1 VWSFLNKGE
10 WIMAFQLFIKKKTS
24 TNHSFFS
31 KEIDESKI
39 ILQVNNEKYHKQL
52 KLIGFTKQ
60 DLRNTYLLQPF
71 IKEKIDDITTFFYQV
86 IAENEQLMEMINTYS
101 SIERQKKLLTT
112 HILKMFNGA
121 LTDDDIQRMYQIA
134 HRHVQIGLDEKWYIA
149 AFQNLL
155 DVILSIV
162 SEHFQSIDEFLAA
175 AKSITKLI
183 NFEQQIVLEAYK
195 YEYEK
200 IRKEMEKE
208 KEFFLNHIQETSK
221 QLASLTEESKN
232 FLEEINAQTKELA
245 EIAIGRYE
253 LAASAELEAYNGK
266 KELQHQSELINLIN
280 KRTDDIANKMNS
292 LEQTS
297 AKINHVVSIV
307 TSIAEQTNLLALNAA
322 IESARAGEYGKGFAV
337 VASEVRKLA
346 EETKNSVLGVSNLI
360 NEIHNQIDSI
370 SASITDVTKLT
381 GEGSKKM
388 GEMIQ
393 FFDSV
398 LKLIDNNK
406 EQSEKTKTELEIFVK
421 AIDDVT
427 KNVGHISDTSEQLK
441 EMAKNI

>member
-1 VWSFLNKGE
+1 
-10 WIMAFQLFIKKKTS
+10 MAFQLFIKKKTS

-162 SEHFQSIDEFLAA
+162 SEHIQSIDEFLAA

-360 NEIHNQIDSI
+360 HEIHNQIDSI

>member
-1 VWSFLNKGE
+1 
-10 WIMAFQLFIKKKTS
+10 
-24 TNHSFFS
+24 
-31 KEIDESKI
+31 
-39 ILQVNNEKYHKQL
+39 
-52 KLIGFTKQ
+52 
-60 DLRNTYLLQPF
+60 
-71 IKEKIDDITTFFYQV
+71 
-86 IAENEQLMEMINTYS
+86 
-101 SIERQKKLLTT
+101 
-112 HILKMFNGA
+112 
-121 LTDDDIQRMYQIA
+121 
-134 HRHVQIGLDEKWYIA
+134 
-149 AFQNLL
+149 
-155 DVILSIV
+155 
-162 SEHFQSIDEFLAA
+162 
-175 AKSITKLI
+175 
-183 NFEQQIVLEAYK
+183 
-195 YEYEK
+195 
-200 IRKEMEKE
+200 MEKE

>member
-1 VWSFLNKGE
+1 
-10 WIMAFQLFIKKKTS
+10 MAFQLFIKKKTS

-208 KEFFLNHIQETSK
+208 KEFFFNHIQETSK

>member
-1 VWSFLNKGE
+1 
-10 WIMAFQLFIKKKTS
+10 MAFQLFIKKKTS

-253 LAASAELEAYNGK
+253 LAASAEMEAYNGK

>member
-1 VWSFLNKGE
+1 
-10 WIMAFQLFIKKKTS
+10 MAFQLFIKKKTS